1 MSGKEFA
8 NFTTTSVRSFVVEG
22 SSIAERKLNF
32 KPSIDVR
39 GQRVEEA
46 IDNVTRFVDDAL
58 MVGVN
63 EIKILHG
70 KGNGILREELRKYL
84 KTMGVVESLRDE
96 DIQFGGSGITI
107 VKLI

>member
-1 MSGKEFA
+1 MLEAIGF
-8 NFTTTSVRSFVVEG
+8 
-22 SSIAERKLNF
+22 
-32 KPSIDVR
+32 
-39 GQRVEEA
+39 EEA

-96 DIQFGGSGITI
+96 DIQVGGSGITI
-107 VKLI
+107 V

>member
-1 MSGKEFA
+1 
-8 NFTTTSVRSFVVEG
+8 
-22 SSIAERKLNF
+22 
-32 KPSIDVR
+32 
-39 GQRVEEA
+39 
-46 IDNVTRFVDDAL
+46 